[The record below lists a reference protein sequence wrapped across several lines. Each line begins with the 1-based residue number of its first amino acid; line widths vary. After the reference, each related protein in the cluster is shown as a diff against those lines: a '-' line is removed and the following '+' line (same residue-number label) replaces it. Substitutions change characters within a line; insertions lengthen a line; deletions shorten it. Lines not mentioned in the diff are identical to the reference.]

1 MTKYEAALKIQ
12 KAWRIKA
19 ARKFLL
25 NILSL
30 QYEKH
35 YDHPTNSYFYFN
47 RRLQE
52 SQWHKPLLFG
62 PDYDIALTGKGPEDF
77 APKAKIT
84 STKPKERQ
92 PTRFDELQPGPPVS
106 QEEIAAKLETM
117 ESEKEK
123 KKYLKHVKK
132 YERERKDKIKALEFE
147 AAKFLQGKWRAL
159 IAKRQIRKSIHAL
172 YEKVWSAEHQRFFY
186 YNVKNYKSQWSKP
199 ALLGPDDLTPRFYD

>member
-1 MTKYEAALKIQ
+1 MANQSGKEI
-12 KAWRIKA
+12 
-19 ARKFLL
+19 LL

-84 STKPKERQ
+84 STKPKESNR
-92 PTRFDELQPGPPVS
+92 LVLMSCNAPVS

-123 KKYLKHVKK
+123 
-132 YERERKDKIKALEFE
+132 EI
-147 AAKFLQGKWRAL
+147 
-159 IAKRQIRKSIHAL
+159 
-172 YEKVWSAEHQRFFY
+172 
-186 YNVKNYKSQWSKP
+186 SQ
-199 ALLGPDDLTPRFYD
+199 TC